1 MVMKMIKILYRTVAV
16 LLLVS
21 TFTCMF
27 LNYSKERNSGGYT
40 GVNSIMSNSSKQWV
54 IDNFDEYETF
64 DDLLYN
70 GMTPFVLNNFVYDSK
85 YNYRFPLQSFNFELF
100 QNVKWHGVCFQFAQ
114 WAKSV
119 VLEWSNHKGIDVQ
132 SYIFDVEL
140 KGGGKHSYN
149 FFVCDGNTYCV
160 DFTEALT
167 LYNKNKPYGRA
178 VKNIGKTS
186 MYYYAEIYYEDYIYN
201 VY

>member
-1 MVMKMIKILYRTVAV
+1 
-16 LLLVS
+16 
-21 TFTCMF
+21 
-27 LNYSKERNSGGYT
+27 
-40 GVNSIMSNSSKQWV
+40 MSNSSKQWV
-54 IDNFDEYETF
+54 IDNFGEYETF
-64 DDLLYN
+64 DDLLYK

-85 YNYRFPLQSFNFELF
+85 YNYRFPIQSFNFELF

-119 VLEWSNHKGIDVQ
+119 VLEWSNHKGVDVQ
-132 SYIFDVEL
+132 SYVFDVEL

-149 FFVCDGNTYCV
+149 FFVYDENTYCV

-167 LYNKNKPYGRA
+167 LYNKNQPYGRA
-178 VKNIGKTS
+178 VKNIGETS

>member
-100 QNVKWHGVCFQFAQ
+100 SKCKVARCLFSICPMG
-114 WAKSV
+114 
-119 VLEWSNHKGIDVQ
+119 
-132 SYIFDVEL
+132 
-140 KGGGKHSYN
+140 
-149 FFVCDGNTYCV
+149 
-160 DFTEALT
+160 
-167 LYNKNKPYGRA
+167 
-178 VKNIGKTS
+178 
-186 MYYYAEIYYEDYIYN
+186 
-201 VY
+201 